1 MIHIQA
7 TQNAKAAFGNA
18 EYGLV
23 SVEFLHLRALCG
35 AKPRFSGPF
44 SGTTYL
50 KVGPLPGGHP
60 AKWASFSIQIFEKGR
75 NFQGNAVI
83 EYDAKA
89 LGAARDLPSHLGI
102 Y

>member
-1 MIHIQA
+1 MQSLHQSEVKMIHIQT

-44 SGTTYL
+44 PGATYL
-50 KVGPLPGGHP
+50 NVGPLPV
-60 AKWASFSIQIFEKGR
+60 AILLKGPP
-75 NFQGNAVI
+75 FQYRSSKRGVTFRAT
-83 EYDAKA
+83 
-89 LGAARDLPSHLGI
+89 R
-102 Y
+102 